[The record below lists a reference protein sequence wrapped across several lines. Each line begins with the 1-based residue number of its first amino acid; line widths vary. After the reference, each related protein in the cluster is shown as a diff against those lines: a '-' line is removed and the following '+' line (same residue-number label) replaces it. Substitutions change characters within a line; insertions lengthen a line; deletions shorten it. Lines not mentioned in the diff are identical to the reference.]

1 MEMEKL
7 KKTAVVIDTILKVV
21 SIIVIVGMVI
31 LLISDVLLLAIGPMN
46 IENGDL
52 TYRIRIGGINIHL
65 ADGVDSETIEEYG
78 LNNFAFNGYQ
88 FVKSFLMA
96 SAGGF
101 VGMAVVIVGIKML
114 REIIAPMKVGGPF
127 VEGISLKMRNFGI
140 FVLIAGVIGG
150 AVQFAM
156 SMVVQEIYNSV
167 MVQEYITRDVMVENA
182 IDGSFIVFALFIFL
196 LSYIFKYGEELQ
208 KQSDETL

>member
-21 SIIVIVGMVI
+21 FIIIIAAMII
-31 LLISDVLLLAIGPMN
+31 LLVSDIAMLAVGPMN
-46 IENGDL
+46 IENGDI

-65 ADGVDSETIEEYG
+65 ADGVDSE

>member
-52 TYRIRIGGINIHL
+52 TYRIGGVNIHL
-65 ADGVDSETIEEYG
+65 ADGVDNETIEEYG
-78 LNNFAFNGYQ
+78 LDSFALSGYQ

-96 SAGGF
+96 SAGGI
-101 VGMAVVIVGIKML
+101 VGMAVVLVGIKML

-167 MVQEYITRDVMVENA
+167 MVQEYITRDVMVENV